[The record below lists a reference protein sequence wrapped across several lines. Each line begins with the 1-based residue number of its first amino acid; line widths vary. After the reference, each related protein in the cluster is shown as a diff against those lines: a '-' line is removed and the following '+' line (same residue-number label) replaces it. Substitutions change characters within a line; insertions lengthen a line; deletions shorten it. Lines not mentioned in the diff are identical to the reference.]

1 MKPKLVIFDFDGTL
15 GDTRHN
21 IVVTLQRTMSL
32 LGLPLRSESECAS
45 TIGLTLE
52 DSFRTMYPE
61 IDEIKAKE
69 CVATYRD
76 IFYQSIEELTPN
88 LFEGVS
94 DTLARLH
101 AMDIKMSIA
110 SSRSSPSLLLFLRNM
125 AIANYFGVVLGS
137 DNVTRHKPQPEP
149 VLRSLAE
156 YGVKPSEALVVGD
169 MPVDVLMAHNGG
181 VRCVAVSYGNATAEE
196 LAAVETDYII
206 DRFALLADI
215 IEGM

>member
-21 IVVTLQRTMSL
+21 IVVTLQRTML
-32 LGLPLRSESECAS
+32 LMGLSLRSEAECAS

-61 IDEIKAKE
+61 IDEAKE

-137 DNVTRHKPQPEP
+137 DNVTRHKPEPEP

-169 MPVDVLMAHNGG
+169 MPVDVLMAHNAG

-196 LAAVETDYII
+196 LAAVEADYII
-206 DRFALLADI
+206 DRFALLVDI

>member
-32 LGLPLRSESECAS
+32 MGLPLRSESECAS

-61 IDEIKAKE
+61 IDDIKAKE

-169 MPVDVLMAHNGG
+169 MPW
-181 VRCVAVSYGNATAEE
+181 
-196 LAAVETDYII
+196 
-206 DRFALLADI
+206 
-215 IEGM
+215 